1 MINGLTGVTV
11 AGLFT
16 IGVAF
21 ISAVVSTTA
30 YYLYYRDRQESLLT
44 LGNRTFIIMGAGV
57 FSAMLL
63 LLVSIMS
70 HDFRLNYVYSY
81 SSTILNNF
89 YLFSTLWAGQEG
101 TFLLWLLY
109 GSIFGLIL
117 IKTAA
122 RKNPLVM
129 VVILLVQSFLLLILL
144 KKNPFAMIW
153 HIHQEA
159 PLGFLPAD
167 GAGLNPLLQNPWMV
181 IHPPTL
187 FIGYSSTVVPFA
199 FAMAGMITR
208 DSAGWIKAARPW
220 VIFNV
225 MILGTGIIMGGYW
238 AYITL
243 GWGGY
248 WGWDPVENASIVPW
262 VFGLALLHGIMVQT
276 KRKSLIKTNYLLAGM
291 SFLTMVWGSFL
302 TRSGVL
308 TDFSV
313 HSFAP
318 SGLSLY
324 LVIFQGLFTG
334 LFFAALA
341 WFIQKER
348 QDGEKPVR
356 FEGGLLNRETFM
368 LGGMLVLILLGVVIL
383 FGTSA
388 PIYTTWLGK
397 PQSVSP
403 DFYNSMMQPI
413 AFFMLIFVAIAPL
426 LAWKGS
432 EFRNLKTLAGSAGG
446 AFVLTLLAAALGM
459 RHVISIGLFFLAA
472 FVIIINGKVAYRLI
486 RQNFTKAGGYLAHV
500 GLGFMAIGIITSSI
514 YDSSEK
520 VMLPK
525 GEFADTEFGYQIQ
538 FVNFVPQ
545 KDGRDRVKLRVKT
558 AAGGEY
564 DAYPQ
569 FYYSEYSKSY
579 MISPDVKMQFA
590 KDIYISPISFT
601 PAQFSNRNEV
611 TLGKTESTVVG
622 DMKITFNQFLVNMGA
637 NSQEITADLTVQV
650 QEGGYSKEYNLKPV
664 LKAENGEMVGS
675 DVEVPNTPYR
685 IRLASV
691 NANSGQVNL
700 VILSA
705 RQAGESARDMLAVEV
720 SEKPLIS
727 ILWFGAIIFV
737 FGSLLI
743 LVNRARQE

>member
-1 MINGLTGVTV
+1 
-11 AGLFT
+11 
-16 IGVAF
+16 
-21 ISAVVSTTA
+21 
-30 YYLYYRDRQESLLT
+30 
-44 LGNRTFIIMGAGV
+44 
-57 FSAMLL
+57 
-63 LLVSIMS
+63 
-70 HDFRLNYVYSY
+70 
-81 SSTILNNF
+81 
-89 YLFSTLWAGQEG
+89 
-101 TFLLWLLY
+101 
-109 GSIFGLIL
+109 
-117 IKTAA
+117 
-122 RKNPLVM
+122 
-129 VVILLVQSFLLLILL
+129 
-144 KKNPFAMIW
+144 MIW

-262 VFGLALLHGIMVQT
+262 VFSLALMHGIMVQA

-324 LVIFQGLFTG
+324 LIIFQGLFTG
-334 LFFAALA
+334 LFLAALA
-341 WFIQKER
+341 YFILKER
-348 QDGEKPVR
+348 QDGAKPVR
-356 FEGGLLNRETFM
+356 FEGGLINRETFM

-413 AFFMLIFVAIAPL
+413 AVFMLIFVAIAPL
-426 LAWKGS
+426 LAWKTS
-432 EFRNLKTLAGSAGG
+432 EFRNLKTLAWSAGG
-446 AFVLTLLAAALGM
+446 AFILTLLAVSLGM
-459 RHVISIGLFFLAA
+459 RHGISIGLFFLAA
-472 FVIIINGKVAYRLI
+472 FVIIINGKVAYRFI

-525 GEFADTEFGYQIQ
+525 GEFTGTEFGYQIQ

-579 MISPDVKMQFA
+579 IISPDVKAQFA
-590 KDIYISPISFT
+590 RDIYISPISFT

-611 TLGKTESTVVG
+611 TLGKTESAAVG

-650 QEGGYSKEYNLKPV
+650 QEGGYPKEYNLKPV

-700 VILSA
+700 TILSA
-705 RQAGESARDMLAVEV
+705 QQAGESARDMLAVEV

-743 LVNRARQE
+743 LVNRARQKS